1 MEIISRPLYLNH
13 IISRLNRGMMLI
25 LVGQRRVGKSFVLRE
40 LKNWLQENRPNSN
53 LVYINKEL
61 LDYGDI
67 TTARELYDY
76 AIPRLPKGEENYL
89 LIDEVQDIKE
99 YERHD
104 HHYNGRQERGPGI
117 HQSVPA
123 AVQED
128 RIQHQGYRRIH
139 RDNGIV
145 LIKTQ
150 RDEEYRYRDG
160 NVVCSDLFH

>member
-76 AIPRLPKGEENYL
+76 AIPRLPKGEEN
-89 LIDEVQDIKE
+89 
-99 YERHD
+99 
-104 HHYNGRQERGPGI
+104 
-117 HQSVPA
+117 
-123 AVQED
+123 
-128 RIQHQGYRRIH
+128 
-139 RDNGIV
+139 
-145 LIKTQ
+145 
-150 RDEEYRYRDG
+150 
-160 NVVCSDLFH
+160 